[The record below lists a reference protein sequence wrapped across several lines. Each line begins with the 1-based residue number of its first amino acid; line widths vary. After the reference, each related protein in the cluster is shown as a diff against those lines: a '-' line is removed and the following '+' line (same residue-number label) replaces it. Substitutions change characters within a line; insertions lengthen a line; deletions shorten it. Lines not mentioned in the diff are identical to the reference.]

1 MSCSGSSTRAGGDG
15 MLHVL
20 SDSVFPA
27 VLRMS
32 LYGAAAVIVVLLVR
46 LLLRRAPKV
55 FSYALW
61 LVVLFRLLCP
71 VTVQAPFSL
80 WGAVEQPAEETAVRL
95 IPAEGRA
102 WLAGTAH
109 DTADGGSSANTAPA
123 PAEET
128 RRLTARE
135 WAALVWLAG
144 AAVMAGYGVVSL
156 LRLRRRLIGA
166 VWYEEN
172 VYITH
177 RVPTP
182 FVLGLV
188 RPRIFLPASLTE
200 EERPYILLHERYHI
214 KRWDHVVK
222 FLYFTALCIHWFDPF
237 VWLAFALAGRDMEMR
252 CDEAVLRQAGENI
265 RADYAA
271 SLLRLATGQHLP
283 SLPLAFGEGDTGGR
297 IRNLLRWRRP
307 RVWVTAL
314 AALVCAAVI
323 AACGADPAADA
334 GQVPAPDTPP
344 AVEEPTSA
352 PQPVQEPVQ
361 EPEKPWLSVW
371 RVTWQKGDSAEQL
384 VPLTQEQVDA
394 ILAEEPVVLP
404 EWQRVYARLE
414 REGQEA
420 VMYAGDGYF
429 PVPPTV
435 LDILTEQCGYT
446 FVTPEDFRGNM
457 TEARLEW
464 TDGQTR
470 YAAAEDLPALQE
482 MLMGASCTGGAAACG
497 FGARLTVTFDDG
509 RTVSVLKGEDSCP
522 SFMFGSWCCAT
533 VTAQQGQQFWR
544 IFGFPAEH

>member
-1 MSCSGSSTRAGGDG
+1 

-102 WLAGTAH
+102 WLAGTTHDAADG
-109 DTADGGSSANTAPA
+109 DTAMDTVPA

-135 WAALVWLAG
+135 WTALVWLAG

-334 GQVPAPDTPP
+334 GQTSAPDTPP
-344 AVEEPTSA
+344 AVEEPTPA

-361 EPEKPWLSVW
+361 EPAQEPVQELEKPWLSVW
-371 RVTWQKGDSAEQL
+371 RVTWQKGDSVEQL

-414 REGQEA
+414 QEGQED
-420 VMYAGDGYF
+420 VMYAGDSYF

-446 FVTPEDFRGNM
+446 SVTPEDFRGNM

-464 TDGQTR
+464 TDGRTR

>member
-1 MSCSGSSTRAGGDG
+1 

-102 WLAGTAH
+102 WLAGTTHDAADG
-109 DTADGGSSANTAPA
+109 DTAMDTVPA

-135 WAALVWLAG
+135 WTALVWLAG

-334 GQVPAPDTPP
+334 GQTSAPDTPP
-344 AVEEPTSA
+344 AVEEPTPA

-361 EPEKPWLSVW
+361 EPAQEPVQELEKPWLSVW
-371 RVTWQKGDSAEQL
+371 RVTWQKGDSVEQL

-414 REGQEA
+414 REGQED
-420 VMYAGDGYF
+420 VMYAGDSYF

>member
-1 MSCSGSSTRAGGDG
+1 

-102 WLAGTAH
+102 WLAGTTHDAADG
-109 DTADGGSSANTAPA
+109 DTAMDTVPA

-135 WAALVWLAG
+135 WTALVWLAG

-334 GQVPAPDTPP
+334 GQTSAPDTPP
-344 AVEEPTSA
+344 AVEEPTPA

-361 EPEKPWLSVW
+361 EPAQEPVQELEKPWLSVW
-371 RVTWQKGDSAEQL
+371 RVTWQKGDSVEQL

-414 REGQEA
+414 QEGQED

-464 TDGQTR
+464 TDGRTR

-482 MLMGASCTGGAAACG
+482 MLMGAACTGGAAACG

>member
-1 MSCSGSSTRAGGDG
+1 

-32 LYGAAAVIVVLLVR
+32 LYGAAAVIAVLLAR

-109 DTADGGSSANTAPA
+109 DAADGGTAADMAPA

-166 VWYEEN
+166 AWYEEN
-172 VYITH
+172 VYITD

-214 KRWDHVVK
+214 KRWDHIVK
-222 FLYFTALCIHWFDPF
+222 LLYFMALCIHWFDPF

-252 CDEAVLRQAGENI
+252 CDEAVLRQAGTDI

-271 SLLRLATGQHLP
+271 SLLQLATGQHLP

-297 IRNLLRWRRP
+297 IRNLLRWRKP

-323 AACGADPAADA
+323 AACGADPAVDA
-334 GQVPAPDTPP
+334 GQIPAPDTPP
-344 AVEEPTSA
+344 AVEEPDPA
-352 PQPVQEPVQ
+352 PQPVQDPVQ

-414 REGQEA
+414 RDGQEA
-420 VMYAGDGYF
+420 VMYAGDSYF

-482 MLMGASCTGGAAACG
+482 MLTGASCNGGAAACG

>member
-1 MSCSGSSTRAGGDG
+1 

-32 LYGAAAVIVVLLVR
+32 LYGAAAVIVVLLAR

-95 IPAEGRA
+95 IPAESRA
-102 WLAGTAH
+102 WLAGTTHDAADG
-109 DTADGGSSANTAPA
+109 DTAMDTVPA

-135 WAALVWLAG
+135 WTALVWLAG

-188 RPRIFLPASLTE
+188 RPRIFLPSSLTE

-334 GQVPAPDTPP
+334 GQTSAPDTPP
-344 AVEEPTSA
+344 AVEEPTPA
-352 PQPVQEPVQ
+352 PQPVQEPAQEPVQ
-361 EPEKPWLSVW
+361 ELEKPWLSVW
-371 RVTWQKGDSAEQL
+371 RVTWQKGDSVEQL